1 MATLGKAIAIA
12 AKAFENKTDK
22 GGKPYILHCLYV
34 MHKVKHLGETA
45 MICAVLHDLVEDCS
59 EDGYTLPYLEKEGFS
74 FGVRYILSLLTHE
87 PLMDYMDYIRKL
99 SEEPIARAIKMADL
113 EHNSKLTRIKDV
125 RKKDFDRMEKYILA
139 FKYLSE

>member
-1 MATLGKAIAIA
+1 MSNLGKAIAIA

-45 MICAVLHDLVEDCS
+45 MICAVLHDLVEDC
-59 EDGYTLPYLEKEGFS
+59 EKEGYDWLFLQKEGFS
-74 FGVRYILSLLTHE
+74 QEVRNILLKLTHFPNE
-87 PLMDYMDYIRKL
+87 EYMDYIKQL
-99 SEEPIARAIKMADL
+99 ANNPIAKAIKMADL

-125 RKKDFDRMEKYILA
+125 RKKDFDRMEKYVIA

>member
-1 MATLGKAIAIA
+1 MLAKAISIA

-59 EDGYTLPYLEKEGFS
+59 EEGYNMIFLEKEGFS
-74 FGVRYILSLLTHE
+74 SEVRDILYMLTHL
-87 PLMDYMDYIRKL
+87 PSQTYMDYIKQL
-99 SEEPIARAIKMADL
+99 YPNPIARAIKMADL

-125 RKKDFDRMEKYILA
+125 RKKDFDRMEKYVLA